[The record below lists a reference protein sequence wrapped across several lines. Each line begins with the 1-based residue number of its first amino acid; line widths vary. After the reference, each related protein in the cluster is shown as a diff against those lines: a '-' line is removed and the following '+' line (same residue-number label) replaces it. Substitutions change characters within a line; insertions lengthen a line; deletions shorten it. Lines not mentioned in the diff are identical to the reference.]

1 MAKEHCNIAV
11 IYLTQEQITVVDIWN
26 YEWLNQW
33 KWNAG
38 KNQVKYKKA
47 FYAKKNTPRDKNGKQ
62 KTIHMH
68 RQIMNFPKNLQVDHI
83 NGNTLINLEK
93 NLRKVTR
100 RQNAQNRHDP
110 MSSKYPGV
118 SWHKVRQKWRTSMT
132 INKKS
137 KHLGYRDSEKEA
149 YELYCKKTEG
159 L

>member
-1 MAKEHCNIAV
+1 
-11 IYLTQEQITVVDIWN
+11 
-26 YEWLNQW
+26 
-33 KWNAG
+33 
-38 KNQVKYKKA
+38 
-47 FYAKKNTPRDKNGKQ
+47 
-62 KTIHMH
+62 
-68 RQIMNFPKNLQVDHI
+68 MNFPKNLQVDHI

-149 YELYCKKTEG
+149 YELYCEELEKIK
-159 L
+159 